1 MPHYDYGFEDLTY
14 HDVGTLGMAPA
25 SPIEL
30 TFLGQGRGDSIVT
43 VTASSSPSDPSATGV
58 TINDTLNWPDS
69 EVQQFAG
76 DWTLRFT
83 TDSDRAFADSYDVW
97 FDFTGVEPTY
107 FAFDV
112 MVFQETGGPTAMAT
126 VTAQLGGFSH
136 SNDFGYP
143 TIAPAAGIHEV
154 AGGRWDSFDLH
165 GSQQVQ
171 QVQVHVDSFLD
182 AQQPWFTNGDDW
194 YIDNLRIGWFP
205 AFYQVDK
212 IDVDIELSPGPVT
225 NVGSDF
231 YARRAGDTDTLTEL
245 IDVTLASDFTS
256 PGERSI
262 GDATMLSGTGIF
274 SLVGDSSWDFAL
286 SGQTSKTISHQF
298 TTPGVPGKYSDK
310 IVFDSVMDTP
320 NDGTFYMR
328 GQRHVEVRVAS
339 PILQVTIPAG
349 GGPGANSG
357 SALGGLAPGK
367 GDVHAAATPLTEGVV
382 FDIAHVYT
390 GGNEALLTLDLTNLA
405 QVFDPNIG
413 PIAAELVSLDLGGLF
428 ATGTVDVVSGLS
440 QTLDMG
446 DAGQVSFLLNGT
458 PDLWDG
464 TFGFHTDEWGPV
476 GSAATHYLFQVS
488 GPQLTMHITR
498 PIPAPTSLLI
508 GAGAVFALAGRR
520 RDRRWA

>member
-1 MPHYDYGFEDLTY
+1 M
-14 HDVGTLGMAPA
+14 
-25 SPIEL
+25 
-30 TFLGQGRGDSIVT
+30 
-43 VTASSSPSDPSATGV
+43 
-58 TINDTLNWPDS
+58 
-69 EVQQFAG
+69 
-76 DWTLRFT
+76 
-83 TDSDRAFADSYDVW
+83 
-97 FDFTGVEPTY
+97 
-107 FAFDV
+107 
-112 MVFQETGGPTAMAT
+112 
-126 VTAQLGGFSH
+126 
-136 SNDFGYP
+136 
-143 TIAPAAGIHEV
+143 
-154 AGGRWDSFDLH
+154 
-165 GSQQVQ
+165 
-171 QVQVHVDSFLD
+171 
-182 AQQPWFTNGDDW
+182 
-194 YIDNLRIGWFP
+194 
-205 AFYQVDK
+205 
-212 IDVDIELSPGPVT
+212 DIELSPGPVT

-231 YARRAGDTDTLTEL
+231 YARRAGDTDTIIEL

-274 SLVGDSSWDFAL
+274 SLVGDTSWDFAL
-286 SGQTSKTISHQF
+286 SGQTSKTISYQF
-298 TTPGVPGKYSDK
+298 TTPGVPGKCSDK

-320 NDGTFYMR
+320 NDDTFYMR

-357 SALGGLAPGK
+357 SALGGMAPGK

-405 QVFDPNIG
+405 QVFDPNSG

-476 GSAATHYLFQVS
+476 GSAATHYLF
-488 GPQLTMHITR
+488 
-498 PIPAPTSLLI
+498 
-508 GAGAVFALAGRR
+508 
-520 RDRRWA
+520 